1 MRTRISCHEGSLMR
15 HKTVFIP
22 LQPIIPIPIPITLCA
37 IGAIL
42 SRPLGHVHVWPLF
55 APLHSS
61 AALNLAPKIQRSS
74 RNARGKVS
82 SQSFPLATTDLQLW
96 KSHVPRID
104 RLYMSPHKLLKRQ
117 KFNSLRP
124 KNSKKVKANPR
135 WLSPL
140 KYPRQ
145 SRLPLPPRPLTLLSS
160 LTTPD
165 G

>member
-1 MRTRISCHEGSLMR
+1 MLM
-15 HKTVFIP
+15 TSP
-22 LQPIIPIPIPITLCA
+22 PQPIIHIPITLCA

-61 AALNLAPKIQRSS
+61 AALNLAPKMQRSS

-104 RLYMSPHKLLKRQ
+104 RYSFTR
-117 KFNSLRP
+117 FNVYLILIYLADSICRP
-124 KNSKKVKANPR
+124 TN
-135 WLSPL
+135 
-140 KYPRQ
+140 Y
-145 SRLPLPPRPLTLLSS
+145 
-160 LTTPD
+160 
-165 G
+165 